1 METHSVFLQVLDF
14 REALILQV
22 QLVVEGGCLE
32 LPILSA
38 LLSDPLLSHYQ
49 RHLFLSALSI
59 FGSSKI
65 AKLSHIDVCQRRRQ
79 KLLSS

>member
-1 METHSVFLQVLDF
+1 METHSVFLKVLDF

-59 FGSSKI
+59 LRFF
-65 AKLSHIDVCQRRRQ
+65 
-79 KLLSS
+79 

>member
-1 METHSVFLQVLDF
+1 METHSVFLQVFDF

-38 LLSDPLLSHYQ
+38 LLSDPLFSHYQ
-49 RHLFLSALSI
+49 RHLFLSFVNFQVLLKLRSSFTLMSVSALD
-59 FGSSKI
+59 KNYY
-65 AKLSHIDVCQRRRQ
+65 
-79 KLLSS
+79 